1 MIYPL
6 FTISITT
13 KMKRRNFIST
23 TILGALSA
31 NQLLASTPVESTIP
45 NISKWFS
52 QLLKVTNAK
61 QRKRYF
67 LTDKKLK
74 NTYEAIR
81 DEWSLSGYQ
90 ALGENYFLCR
100 DGELALFPIELQHT
114 TLGQIDFAVLVFEKK
129 KSNEWKSVKSLSGFN
144 IEALVKSLNTF
155 SADVEDVANCILPT
169 QSTPEFTIKGY
180 KTPKGHVYFDTRITD
195 NKAVVN
201 VEITINNEIV
211 WNGKH
216 DSEHS
221 LS

>member
-1 MIYPL
+1 
-6 FTISITT
+6 
-13 KMKRRNFIST
+13 MKRRTFIST
-23 TILGALSA
+23 TILGTLSA
-31 NQLLASTPVESTIP
+31 NQLLASTPVELTTP
-45 NISKWFS
+45 NTSRWFS
-52 QLLKVTNAK
+52 LLLKVTNAK
-61 QRKRYF
+61 QRKRYL

-74 NTYEAIR
+74 TTYEAIR

-114 TLGQIDFAVLVFEKK
+114 ALGQIDFAVLVFEKK
-129 KSNEWKSVKSLSGFN
+129 KINEWESVKSLSGFN
-144 IEALVKSLNTF
+144 IEALVKSLDTF

-180 KTPKGHVYFDTRITD
+180 KTPKGHVCFDTRITD
-195 NKAVVN
+195 NKAVIN
-201 VEITINNEIV
+201 VQITINNEIV

-216 DSEHS
+216 DSKHS